1 MKKLQFNDKVGTFWV
16 LCLFIISSATFAQSK
31 GSISGFVKDKSGST
45 LSEVTVKVSSSNG
58 TDRNTKVDSL
68 SHYSFKNLP
77 NGKYKVLFTLL
88 GHLPSS
94 VQVNVENN
102 DVELNGQLVE
112 DPMQLDAVVVTG
124 GSPKKKIESSVA
136 ITTMAAKEI
145 QQRSPLNNIDLL
157 KAIPGLTVESSGGD
171 GPGNVWVRGFP
182 QGGGYI
188 YLGILED
195 GLPVLPTGYSS
206 IPSADQYY
214 KSDLTTKNVE
224 AIRGGNAS
232 IVLANTPGAVVNN
245 ISYVGAAKS
254 YGEFKVTS
262 GLSQGLYRV
271 DGNTGGSFSDN
282 IKYNIG
288 GFYRTDKGIVPPPY
302 TAGQG
307 GQLKA
312 NLTYHFKNNKG
323 YFRLL
328 GKYIDDK
335 VYWRLPSYYSYDG
348 SGKPV
353 ALPNYDIFT
362 QSMEMVDAKWDYTN
376 ASGKTT
382 NYDLGNILHTK
393 LSAVGFQFNYKTDN
407 DWQITNNFR
416 YQTNNTSFNSTLPLG
431 VQKYIPGVPYTYLD
445 GTPAVYSASDYNVF
459 AVALM
464 QQNKD
469 TQIINFL
476 DFKKKVNKHSLG
488 IGVGLHQFNVNN
500 EPNDVFVYFQE
511 MKPNPRRLLIPMFG
525 FGGNGMLAASSSI
538 AIGNTRILSS
548 YINDE
553 IALSN
558 KYRLDLGFR
567 LDNHSIDGKRPY
579 YGVNVDGTPNFSAP
593 ASMNIAGRMDYSVS
607 NTNWA
612 FSAGL
617 NDKISE
623 YAAMFAR
630 LTRAYNTPTYNDY
643 GAQSY
648 NASSIKK
655 RPVYLAELGYKYA
668 NNGWSLFS
676 SVSYSAIKNVSL
688 SINVPTSVGLQP
700 LLAFGSTRT
709 ISAEYEVAYK
719 VSNNLGL
726 RLTGTLQDAKYT
738 DYEASTNTNPIV
750 LAEMGDKSYS
760 FTGKR
765 TERVPVLSTELSANY
780 DYKRFYT
787 NWGIIYT
794 GSRFTSPSDSYKLP
808 AYVTMRASAGYK
820 ISKSLD
826 AKFWVDNL
834 TNTRA
839 LTEGDVRGDQ
849 FRDFSTVTLGSLM
862 IGRTILPRSYWASLS
877 YSFK

>member
-1 MKKLQFNDKVGTFWV
+1 MKKLSFKDKVGTFWL
-16 LCLFIISSATFAQSK
+16 LCLFILSSAAFAQNA
-31 GSISGFVKDKSGST
+31 GSISGFVKDK
-45 LSEVTVKVSSSNG
+45 NG
-58 TDRNTKVDSL
+58 TPLSGAIIKLSSANGADRSTKADSL
-68 SHYSFKNLP
+68 SYYNFKNLA
-77 NGKYKVLFTLL
+77 NGKYKLLFTML
-88 GHLPSS
+88 GHLPST
-94 VQVNVENN
+94 VQVNVESNQ
-102 DVELNGQLVE
+102 VEVNGQLVE

-124 GSPKKKIESSVA
+124 GRPKKKIESSVA

-145 QQRSPLNNIDLL
+145 QQRAPLNNIDLL

-195 GLPVLPTGYSS
+195 GLPVIPTGYSS

-214 KSDLTTKNVE
+214 KSDLTTKNIE

-232 IVLANTPGAVVNN
+232 IVLANTPGAVINN

-254 YGEFKVTS
+254 YGEIKLTS

-312 NLTYHFKNNKG
+312 NVTYHFKNNKG

-328 GKYIDDK
+328 GKYINDK

-348 SGKPV
+348 SGKPTP
-353 ALPNYDIFT
+353 LSNYDIFT
-362 QSMEMVDAKWDYTN
+362 QSMEMIDSKWDYAD

-382 NYDLGNILHTK
+382 NYDLSNILHTK
-393 LSAVGFQFNYKTDN
+393 LGAVGFQFNYTTDN
-407 DWQITNNFR
+407 DWQISNNFR
-416 YQTNNTSFNSTLPLG
+416 YQTNHTGFNSTLPLG
-431 VQKYIPGVPYTYLD
+431 TQQYTSGVDYTYLD
-445 GTPAVYSASDYNVF
+445 GSPAVYSANDYNVF
-459 AVALM
+459 AVAIM
-464 QQNKD
+464 QKNRD
-469 TQIINFL
+469 TQVIDFL

-488 IGVGLHQFNVNN
+488 MGVGLHEFNVNN
-500 EPNDVFVYFQE
+500 QPNDAFVYFQE
-511 MKPNPRRLLIPMFG
+511 LKENPRRLLIPAFG
-525 FGGNGMLAASSSI
+525 FGGNGMLPASTSI
-538 AIGNTRILSS
+538 LIGNTRILSS
-548 YINDE
+548 YVNDE

-579 YGVNVDGTPNFSAP
+579 YGVNADGSPNPSAP
-593 ASMNIAGRMDYSVS
+593 ASMTIAGKSDYSVS

-630 LTRAYNTPTYNDY
+630 LTRAYNTPTLQDY
-643 GAQSY
+643 GMQVF
-648 NASSIKK
+648 NESSIKK

-726 RLTGTLQDAKYT
+726 RLTGTIQDSKYT

-750 LAEMGDKSYS
+750 FAEMGDKTYS
-760 FTGKR
+760 FTGNR

-780 DYKRFYT
+780 DYKKFYT

-820 ISKSLD
+820 ISKELD

-849 FRDFSTVTLGSLM
+849 FRDFSTVAPGSLM
-862 IGRTILPRSYWASLS
+862 IGRTILPRSFWASLS

>member
-1 MKKLQFNDKVGTFWV
+1 MKKSSFKDKVGIFYI
-16 LCLFIISSATFAQSK
+16 LCLFIVSNAVLAQTK
-31 GSISGFVKDKSGST
+31 GSISGFVKDKSGT
-45 LSEVTVKVSSSNG
+45 PLKEVTVKLSSTNG
-58 TDRNTKVDSL
+58 TDRSTKVDSL
-68 SHYSFKNLP
+68 SYYTFKNLP
-77 NGKYKVLFTLL
+77 NGKYKVHFTLL
-88 GHLPSS
+88 GNLPYTE
-94 VQVNVENN
+94 QVTVEDNE
-102 DVELNGQLVE
+102 VVVNGQLVE

-124 GSPKKKIESSVA
+124 GNPKKKIESSVA
-136 ITTMAAKEI
+136 ITTMAAKDI

-195 GLPVLPTGYSS
+195 GLPVLPTGYST

-224 AIRGGNAS
+224 AIRGGNAA
-232 IVLANTPGAVVNN
+232 IVLANTPGAVINN
-245 ISYVGAAKS
+245 ISYVGATKS

-288 GFYRTDKGIVPPPY
+288 GFYRTDKGIVSPPY
-302 TAGQG
+302 SAGQG

-312 NLTYHFKNNKG
+312 NITYHFKNNKG

-348 SGKPV
+348 SGKPK

-362 QSMEMVDAKWDYTN
+362 QSMEMVDSKWDYTN

-382 NYDLGNILHTK
+382 SYDLSDILHTK
-393 LSAVGFQFNYKTDN
+393 LGAVGFQFNYKTDN

-431 VQKYIPGVPYTYLD
+431 VQQYASGVDYTYLD
-445 GTPAVYSASDYNVF
+445 GSPAVYSPNDYNVF
-459 AVALM
+459 AVALL
-464 QQNKD
+464 QKNKD
-469 TQIINFL
+469 TQVMDFL

-488 IGVGLHQFNVNN
+488 MGVSLHQFNVDNQ
-500 EPNDVFVYFQE
+500 PNDAFVFFQE
-511 MKPNPRRLLIPMFG
+511 LKENPRRLLIPAFG
-525 FGGNGMLAASSSI
+525 IGGNGMLPASSSI
-538 AIGNTRILSS
+538 AIAKTRILSS

-553 IALSN
+553 IALSD

-567 LDNHSIDGKRPY
+567 VDNQNVDGKRPY
-579 YGVNVDGTPNFSAP
+579 YGVNGDGTPDFQAP
-593 ASMNIAGRMDYSVS
+593 ASMDIAGALDYSVS
-607 NTNWA
+607 KTNWA

-623 YAAMFAR
+623 NAAMFAR
-630 LTRAYNTPTYNDY
+630 LTRAYNTPTFNDY
-643 GAQSY
+643 GAQTY
-648 NASSIKK
+648 NESSIKR
-655 RPVYLAELGYKYA
+655 RPVYLAELGYKYT
-668 NNGWSLFS
+668 NNSWSLFS

-688 SINVPTSVGLQP
+688 SINVPTSVGLQA

-726 RLTGTLQDAKYT
+726 RFTGTLQDAKYT
-738 DYEASTNTNPIV
+738 DYQASTNTNPIV
-750 LAEMGDKSYS
+750 LAEMGDKTYT
-760 FTGKR
+760 FTGNR
-765 TERVPVLSTELSANY
+765 AERVPVLSTELSANY
-780 DYKRFYT
+780 DYKRFNT

-794 GSRFTSPSDSYKLP
+794 GSRFTSPSESYKLP

-820 ISKSLD
+820 ITKSLE

-839 LTEGDVRGDQ
+839 LTEGDTRGDQ
-849 FRDFSTVTLGSLM
+849 FRDFSTVTPGTLM
-862 IGRTILPRSYWASLS
+862 IGRTILPRSYWASVS

>member
-1 MKKLQFNDKVGTFWV
+1 MKKLSFNDKLGTFWL
-16 LCLFIISSATFAQSK
+16 LCLFILSSAAFAQNT
-31 GSISGFVKDKSGST
+31 GSISGFVKDKNGT
-45 LSEVTVKVSSSNG
+45 PLLEVTVKLSSANG
-58 TDRNTKVDSL
+58 TDRSTKVDSL
-68 SHYSFKNLP
+68 SYYNFKNLP
-77 NGKYKVLFTLL
+77 NGKYKLLFTLM
-88 GHLPSS
+88 GHLSS
-94 VQVNVENN
+94 TSQVTVENN
-102 DVELNGQLVE
+102 DVVINGQLVE

-136 ITTMAAKEI
+136 ITTMTAKDI

-195 GLPVLPTGYSS
+195 GLPVLPTGYST

-232 IVLANTPGAVVNN
+232 IVLANTPGAVINN

-302 TAGQG
+302 SAGQG

-312 NLTYHFKNNKG
+312 NITYHFKNNKG

-348 SGKPV
+348 SGKPK

-362 QSMEMVDAKWDYTN
+362 QSMEMVDSKWDYTN
-376 ASGKTT
+376 GSGKTT
-382 NYDLGNILHTK
+382 SYDLSDILHTK
-393 LSAVGFQFNYKTDN
+393 LGAVGFQFNYKTDN

-431 VQKYIPGVPYTYLD
+431 TQQYAPGVDYTYLD
-445 GTPAVYSASDYNVF
+445 GSPAVYSATDYNVF
-459 AVALM
+459 AVALL
-464 QQNKD
+464 QKNKD
-469 TQIINFL
+469 TQIMNFL

-488 IGVGLHQFNVNN
+488 MGLSLHQFNVDNQ
-500 EPNDVFVYFQE
+500 PNDAFVYFQE
-511 MKPNPRRLLIPMFG
+511 LKENPRRLLIPAFG
-525 FGGNGMLAASSSI
+525 IGGNGMLPASSSLAI
-538 AIGNTRILSS
+538 AKTRILSS

-553 IALSN
+553 IALSE

-567 LDNHSIDGKRPY
+567 LDNQSIDGKRPY
-579 YGVNVDGTPNFSAP
+579 YGVNADGTPNFQAP
-593 ASMNIAGRMDYSVS
+593 ASMDIAGALDYSVS
-607 NTNWA
+607 ETNWA

-617 NDKISE
+617 NNKISE
-623 YAAMFAR
+623 NAAMFAR
-630 LTRAYNTPTYNDY
+630 LTRAYNTPTFNDY
-643 GAQSY
+643 GATTY
-648 NASSIKK
+648 DESSIKK

-676 SVSYSAIKNVSL
+676 SVSYSAINNVSL
-688 SINVPTSVGLQP
+688 SINVPTSVGLQA

-750 LAEMGDKSYS
+750 LAEMGDKTYS
-760 FTGKR
+760 FTGNR
-765 TERVPVLSTELSANY
+765 AERVPVLSTELSANY
-780 DYKRFYT
+780 DYKKFNT

-794 GSRFTSPSDSYKLP
+794 GSRYTSPSNSYELP
-808 AYVTMRASAGYK
+808 GYITMRASAGYK
-820 ISKSLD
+820 ITKALE

-839 LTEGDVRGDQ
+839 LTEGDTRGDQ
-849 FRDFSTVTLGSLM
+849 FRDFSTVAPGSLM
-862 IGRTILPRSYWASLS
+862 IGRTILPRSFWASIS